1 VQASLFDPQGDPLS
15 GTVSLAPLGAS
26 QAVVVPFSGR
36 LPRLSDITSLP
47 QGVRCRLEIRVSDG
61 TSLPATAA
69 AEFLHQQETTLVLDR
84 PPRPAF
90 TAPDVVECDR
100 PLAGRATLDGRATT
114 DDDSTP
120 GTNDDVA
127 AWEWFALTGP
137 GALRPVGKGA
147 RIETDLPLGTSAV
160 RLRVTDTAGEA
171 ADIERPLQVRDT
183 VAPTLTVAPDPARL
197 WPPDHRLQTVD
208 LHPAVT
214 DVCDPV
220 PDLALLQ
227 ASSSEPDDAPGLGD
241 GATTGDIVTQPI
253 HACGLVRLRAERAG
267 GGPGRVYRLVCVTV
281 DRSGNSATAGTV
293 VVVPSSL
300 PGP

>member
-1 VQASLFDPQGDPLS
+1 
-15 GTVSLAPLGAS
+15 
-26 QAVVVPFSGR
+26 
-36 LPRLSDITSLP
+36 
-47 QGVRCRLEIRVSDG
+47 
-61 TSLPATAA
+61 
-69 AEFLHQQETTLVLDR
+69 
-84 PPRPAF
+84 
-90 TAPDVVECDR
+90 
-100 PLAGRATLDGRATT
+100 
-114 DDDSTP
+114 
-120 GTNDDVA
+120 
-127 AWEWFALTGP
+127 
-137 GALRPVGKGA
+137 
-147 RIETDLPLGTSAV
+147 
-160 RLRVTDTAGEA
+160 
-171 ADIERPLQVRDT
+171 

-281 DRSGNSATAGTV
+281 DRSGNAATAGTV